1 MYSIQSQHL
10 DLASGFHVIVLENER
25 RKRHVLQIAV
35 GAESC
40 PACGAAYAKDNL
52 GRIDPKAA
60 ASLAIA
66 ELNAAESGML
76 AYAEKHGLTVR

>member
-35 GAESC
+35 GHDCC

-52 GRIDPKAA
+52 GHIDPKAA
-60 ASLAIA
+60 AAQAIA
-66 ELNAAESGML
+66 ELNSSESGML
-76 AYAEKHGLTVR
+76 AYAEKHGLAVR